1 MPVAL
6 AAIDNCTI
14 FINIPGEIVQ
24 QAAGWMDLQNLRR
37 REVLG
42 SDMGFKGLGV
52 VLSGTLQ
59 AVDYTADGKE
69 VALLTAGANEAFGL
83 AELLATRAMP
93 LTWMAGAASTTV
105 ALMPEAQA
113 RMLLRNPDV
122 ALKAANVLAQQVC
135 DAHGWQKVR
144 SVHPVGARVA
154 AWIRWQMGTD
164 GNLKVP
170 THAELAWQL
179 NTTRESI
186 TRVFQKLLAEGV
198 LARNGE
204 AWRVSDSAPLA
215 DWLSGRPK
223 DMVGS

>member
-14 FINIPGEIVQ
+14 FIDIPNEVIQ
-24 QAAGWMDLQNLRR
+24 QAAGWMELRNLRR

-42 SDMGFKGLGV
+42 NDDGFRGLGV
-52 VLSGTLQ
+52 VLSGAMQ

-69 VALLTAGANEAFGL
+69 VALLTAGVNETFGMAEIL
-83 AELLATRAMP
+83 AARALP
-93 LTWMAGAASTTV
+93 LTWMAGAASTAV

-113 RMLLRNPDV
+113 RILLRHPAV

-154 AWIRWQMGTD
+154 AWIRWQTGAD
-164 GNLKVP
+164 GAVKMP

-198 LARNGE
+198 LSRSGE
-204 AWRVSDSAPLA
+204 GWVLA
-215 DWLSGRPK
+215 DPIALTGWLSGKPK
-223 DMVGS
+223 DLMGS